1 MLVVSKSP
9 EWRGKKETLTRITFL
24 KFYFIKMVNII
35 TQRNGIFLLLTVNRL
50 PNVI

>member
-9 EWRGKKETLTRITFL
+9 EWGEKKETLTRIIFL

-35 TQRNGIFLLLTVNRL
+35 T
-50 PNVI
+50 